1 VRGVFHVRH
10 LAGTTIRSYT
20 GGTREPLSPHSRDV
34 AAGAGPLIETKPA
47 SASPLLVRAVWC
59 TVVLLAIIGVAAA
72 VGRMLF
78 LGRGVGPS
86 VAEPIE
92 VGFARY
98 PLLTMLHIVPG
109 VLFMVLGPLQFVR
122 RIRAG
127 HPRFH
132 RWSGRVFVA
141 SSVVIG
147 VTGLVMGVVMA
158 IGGANETAATA
169 FFAVIFLLALGKAV
183 AHIRRGDRDRHREW
197 MLRAFSVGLA
207 ISTIRPIIAL
217 FFALSDLSP
226 REFFGIAFWLGFTSH
241 LVAAEVWI
249 QHTRPATR
257 AKTPARGVGIA
268 DAARARSSP

>member
-1 VRGVFHVRH
+1 M
-10 LAGTTIRSYT
+10 
-20 GGTREPLSPHSRDV
+20 
-34 AAGAGPLIETKPA
+34 IESKPA
-47 SASPLLVRAVWC
+47 RASSLLVRAVWGA
-59 TVVLLAIIGVAAA
+59 VVLLAIIGIAAA
-72 VGRMLF
+72 VGRMLY
-78 LGRGVGPS
+78 LGRGVRPS
-86 VAEPIE
+86 GAEPIE

-122 RIRAG
+122 RIRAR

-141 SSVVIG
+141 SGLVIG
-147 VTGLVMGVVMA
+147 VTGLAMGVVMA

-169 FFAVIFLLALGKAV
+169 FFAVIFLVALGKAV
-183 AHIRRGDRDRHREW
+183 AHIRRGDPVRHREW
-197 MLRAFSVGLA
+197 MLRVFAVGLA

-249 QHTRPATR
+249 QHTRPSIR
-257 AKTPARGVGIA
+257 ARPEARRVGIA
-268 DAARARSSP
+268 NAARARYAP